1 MLRTGLTAAGL
12 TLAAVVLVAGGRAEP
27 ARTAHRCGA
36 QDRQFVHQA
45 ELSSQSLTV
54 IGQDYQSGAT
64 TVKQAIAATRD
75 AETGIENTS
84 PQDPSLKVARSLMR
98 GMMLEYQRALRA
110 QSRGKGNASAHMYR
124 SYSLAAYARQVLV
137 DAAPALDG
145 LGCPLT
151 QLLQE

>member
-12 TLAAVVLVAGGRAEP
+12 ALAAVVLVAGGRAEP

-64 TVKQAIAATRD
+64 TAKQAIAATRD
-75 AETGIENTS
+75 AETGIDSTS
-84 PQDPSLKVARSLMR
+84 PLDPSLKMARSLMR
-98 GMMLEYQRALRA
+98 GMMLEYQRAVRA
-110 QSRGKGNASAHMYR
+110 QSKGAPSASSHMYR
-124 SYSLAAYARQVLV
+124 SYSLAAYAREVLV
-137 DAAPALDG
+137 DAEPALDR